1 MSRVTLLR
9 AALGAILALMP
20 MAALASDTVGFEEIG
35 RWTDGPAAE
44 LALDGAI
51 AWIGRGS
58 RLEAVDLSDPAHPL
72 RLASLELPGPAR
84 DLAARDGWVYA
95 MIDGALVV
103 VDGRQPERPLMA
115 ARLELFEST
124 WWGRLELSGNVVY
137 CIDQEL
143 VVVDVTTPSQPQVV
157 RRLDGLHGRDVA
169 AGGGRVFVAGGYG
182 LCVMDATDP
191 RAPVLLEVMS
201 GNLGYYEGNLVE
213 VHDNLVVLGVRSHGF
228 IFSGLIGDQPTWV
241 WGLSG
246 AEPTALAFHGD
257 NIYVADETLARYEPY
272 EPWESWLETD
282 LVGRCPDIEIDGDLM
297 VVTTYPDGL
306 VTYDLGAGPDPV
318 RLASLAAGPAVVD
331 LHVVGDRA
339 YAACGWSGLQVFDTS
354 HPRTPR
360 TLGSYHDGP
369 VVPPY
374 NRFKAEFVSTLGDVV
389 LLGGVNGLRLIDATD
404 DLAPV
409 LIRDIP
415 LGPDASWSRPL
426 AAWTIEGGWM
436 VAYGNNE
443 SSSSSTTYKAVRPQ
457 ASGDVSVVDVA
468 WPPDIPRGCLTSDGR
483 YLYTAAYTQGLVVAE
498 VTADN
503 VVVRR
508 GTAGGEPYYCQALT
522 VAEGFAYLA
531 GLREVLV
538 VDVRDPAQ
546 PRRRG
551 RTGLMPWY
559 SNDGIAELAACDRMV
574 FANYGLGL
582 GLVDATDP
590 DSPVGRDPRELN
602 AYPTRITA
610 GVDEIYMIAGGA
622 GLVVLRAL
630 RAGVTPQDAADGA
643 IALTAAPNPCNPRTT
658 IAFTSPQPGPAT
670 VAVHD
675 ARGRLVRRL
684 HDGALGAGEQSWTW
698 AGDDDEGRAVAA
710 GVYLVRV
717 ATPAGTQV
725 TRVTVVR

>member
-51 AWIGRGS
+51 AWIGRGI

-508 GTAGGEPYYCQALT
+508 GTAGGEPYYCQARC
-522 VAEGFAYLA
+522 V
-531 GLREVLV
+531 
-538 VDVRDPAQ
+538 
-546 PRRRG
+546 
-551 RTGLMPWY
+551 
-559 SNDGIAELAACDRMV
+559 
-574 FANYGLGL
+574 
-582 GLVDATDP
+582 
-590 DSPVGRDPRELN
+590 
-602 AYPTRITA
+602 
-610 GVDEIYMIAGGA
+610 
-622 GLVVLRAL
+622 
-630 RAGVTPQDAADGA
+630 
-643 IALTAAPNPCNPRTT
+643 
-658 IAFTSPQPGPAT
+658 
-670 VAVHD
+670 
-675 ARGRLVRRL
+675 
-684 HDGALGAGEQSWTW
+684 
-698 AGDDDEGRAVAA
+698 
-710 GVYLVRV
+710 
-717 ATPAGTQV
+717 
-725 TRVTVVR
+725 